1 MVNLPRQS
9 MFNQVGAFP
18 PARQPQIPVSA
29 VVATVLGNGLEFYDF
44 TTYAFFAVM
53 IGRAFFPSHD
63 PFISLLLSVAAFG
76 VGFISRP
83 LGGIV
88 IGAYADR
95 AGRRPAMMLSIGL
108 MAVGMVLLAATPSF
122 AAIGIAAPIL
132 VVAARLI
139 QGFALGGEVGP
150 STAYLLEAAPS
161 GKRGQYGA
169 WQTAS
174 QGAAMALAGSF
185 GVALS
190 FALDDAAIQAWG
202 WRIPFIIGVAIIPV
216 GLIMRSRLQETVD
229 AEAST
234 IHPSAGH
241 LFSALLKNHRRPL
254 VIALMLITSGTI
266 ATYIGSYMTTYAL
279 TLHMATGASISATA
293 VTGACVLLF
302 SLIYGWLSDRV
313 GRKPVYLVSKLALT
327 AVAYPAFV
335 EINRHHTLAT
345 LLLVA
350 GLIGALNGLG
360 AVALVVITE
369 CLPKSV
375 RSAGLSTVYALAV
388 TVFGGTTQFV
398 VVWLIHAT
406 GDPLS
411 PAWYLM
417 ASTAIGIVA
426 ILMVAETKDASLAD

>member
-1 MVNLPRQS
+1 MAEIPAFRVADARAAQS
-9 MFNQVGAFP
+9 QP
-18 PARQPQIPVSA
+18 PIPTSA

-95 AGRRPAMMLSIGL
+95 SGRKPAMMLSIGL
-108 MAVGMVLLAATPSF
+108 MAVGMVLLAATPSY

-132 VVAARLI
+132 VVVARLV

-150 STAYLLEAAPS
+150 STAYLLEAAPA
-161 GKRGQYGA
+161 GKRGQYGV
-169 WQTAS
+169 WQIAS
-174 QGAAMALAGSF
+174 QGAAMAFAGLF

-190 FALDDAAIQAWG
+190 FALDDAAIQSWG
-202 WRIPFIIGVAIIPV
+202 WRIPFIIGVAIVPV
-216 GLIMRSRLQETVD
+216 GMIMRSRLQETVD
-229 AEAST
+229 ADAST
-234 IHPSAGH
+234 IHPSTGH
-241 LFSALLKNHRRPL
+241 VFSALLKNHLRPL
-254 VIALMLITSGTI
+254 VVALMLITSGTI
-266 ATYIGSYMTTYAL
+266 ATYIGAYMTTYAL
-279 TLHMATGASISATA
+279 STLHMATGASMSATA
-293 VTGACVLLF
+293 VTGACLLLF
-302 SLIYGWLSDRV
+302 SLIGGWLSDRV
-313 GRKPVYLVSKLALT
+313 GRKPVYLLSKLALT

-335 EINRHHTLAT
+335 AINQHHTLAA
-345 LLLVA
+345 LLLMA
-350 GLIGALNGLG
+350 GLMGALNALG

-369 CLPKSV
+369 CFPKSV

-398 VVWLIHAT
+398 VAWLIHAT
-406 GDPLS
+406 GNPLA
-411 PAWYLM
+411 PAWYLI
-417 ASTAIGIVA
+417 ASSAIGIVA
-426 ILMVAETKDASLAD
+426 ILMIVETKDVALAD